1 MKTRSLAVAV
11 LTAILLSGLLPGFA
25 GAEGPSTQ
33 VCMLID
39 GSGSIAA
46 GDFGV
51 MIEGVAAAVEDAD
64 CVPHDGSVELTVV
77 QFSNDATVEVAPI
90 VITGANVAAIAADIR
105 AIGQKGAN
113 TNMAIG
119 FGTCTSAMVGSP
131 NFGSAT
137 LQVINLSTDGV
148 PTAPVNGD
156 PRDAA
161 IDARDAAIAAGV
173 DEIDAEAIGT
183 ETEPEWLRDYIVYP
197 QPGHFVETDGYVP
210 GWVDT
215 PEDFGEL
222 AAGLCTKF
230 QVIIPPPPEEFV
242 PEPGSIIL
250 LASGLMGMAGYAGL
264 RLRKK

>member
-11 LTAILLSGLLPGFA
+11 LTAVLLLGLLPGVA

-39 GSGSIAA
+39 GSDSIDP
-46 GDFGV
+46 GDFAV
-51 MIEGVAAAVEDAD
+51 MLEGVASAVEDAD

-77 QFSNDATVEVAPI
+77 QFSSDTTVEVAP
-90 VITGANVAAIAADIR
+90 VILTAGNAASVAGAIRGIEQKEENTDMADAFDACTAAL
-105 AIGQKGAN
+105 
-113 TNMAIG
+113 T
-119 FGTCTSAMVGSP
+119 GSP
-131 NFGSAT
+131 NFGGAT
-137 LQVINLSTDGV
+137 FQVINLSTDGV
-148 PTAPVNGD
+148 PTAPEPGAKQ
-156 PRDAA
+156 AA
-161 IDARDAAIAAGV
+161 IDARDAAIVAGV
-173 DEIDAEAIGT
+173 DEIDAEAIGR
-183 ETEPEWLRDYIVYP
+183 ETEPEWLRANIVYP
-197 QPGHFVETDGYVP
+197 QPGHFVDADGRIP
-210 GWVDT
+210 GWVET
-215 PEDFGEL
+215 PEDFEEL